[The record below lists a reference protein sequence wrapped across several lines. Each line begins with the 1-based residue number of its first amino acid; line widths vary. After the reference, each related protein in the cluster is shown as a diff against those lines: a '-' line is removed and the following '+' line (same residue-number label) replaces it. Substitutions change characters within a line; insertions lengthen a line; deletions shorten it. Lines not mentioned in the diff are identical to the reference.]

1 MSTYSR
7 LRKNISLSLVL
18 VGMSVIGFFI
28 LQASWVYNTKETQ
41 SNRLLEDVGKAVSEV
56 VDQLSKQKNIQNSL
70 PRPTQPHGFRFP
82 STSFGVTTSST
93 VIEHFSYEDVA
104 EKLQEAL
111 RKHDVGGIKTEFAIF
126 KVAYDNGT
134 QFLEM
139 RSPGYDK
146 ASYMASK
153 DSTINRFIVSINN
166 TSNLSVMNM
175 DISMFTSDEMMT
187 VILPNFNSEVW
198 KSMTW
203 SLVSFALFTIVILGA
218 FYLTV
223 RNMLE
228 QGQLSKTKTDFIN
241 NMTHEFKTPIATISL
256 AIDAIRNKKVQG
268 DETKLEYFSGII
280 KEENKRMNKHV
291 ETILQAAK
299 MEKQELNLTF
309 VPVHVH
315 EVIAHIADAFA
326 LQLESK
332 EGTIEQHLAAENDL
346 IYADETH
353 FNNLINNLVDN
364 AVKYSKPDTPPIV
377 KISTSNS
384 AKGIVIR
391 VMDNGIGMS
400 KDTIKHVFDRFYRAH
415 TGNVHNVKGFGLG
428 MSYVKQIVEAHEGKI
443 KVEST
448 IGKGSLFIVDIP
460 FNTDKFES

>member
-7 LRKNISLSLVL
+7 LRKNISISLVL
-18 VGMSVIGFFI
+18 VGLSVIGFIIF
-28 LQASWVYNTKETQ
+28 QASWVYNTKETQ
-41 SNRLLEDVGKAVSEV
+41 SNRLYSD
-56 VDQLSKQKNIQNSL
+56 IQSA
-70 PRPTQPHGFRFP
+70 
-82 STSFGVTTSST
+82 
-93 VIEHFSYEDVA
+93 IKDVA
-104 EKLQEAL
+104 EELSKPSSIPNTLSRPSQPQGLRLQGFDVTPPTLVMDHFTYDDIEEKLRASL
-111 RKHDVGGIKTEFAIF
+111 AKHDAGKVKVDFAIL
-126 KVAYDNGT
+126 KYSNSGPRA
-134 QFLEM
+134 EIK
-139 RSPGYDK
+139 SPNFDK
-146 ASYMASK
+146 SYLSWLR
-153 DSTINRFIVSINN
+153 DSTILNFQVPIGSSSNFFLAVDESI
-166 TSNLSVMNM
+166 SVL
-175 DISMFTSDEMMT
+175 
-187 VILPNFNSEVW
+187 LPNFNREVW

-203 SLVSFALFTIVILGA
+203 SLVSFGLFTIVLLAA

-256 AIDAIRNKKVQG
+256 AIDAIRNPKVQN
-268 DETKLEYFSGII
+268 DNTKMDYFSGII

-299 MEKQELNLTF
+299 MEKQELNLNF

-332 EGTIEQHLAAENDL
+332 EGIIEQHLKAENDL

-364 AVKYSKPDTPPIV
+364 AVKYSNPDTPPVV
-377 KISTSNS
+377 KIMTTNS
-384 AKGIVIR
+384 AKGVVIR
-391 VMDNGIGMS
+391 VLDNGIGMS
-400 KDTIKHVFDRFYRAH
+400 KETVKHVFDRFYRAH

-428 MSYVKQIVEAHEGKI
+428 MSYVKQIVEAHHGKI

-448 IGKGSLFIVDIP
+448 LGKGSLFIVEMPYNSKTGEKDA
-460 FNTDKFES
+460 S

>member
-1 MSTYSR
+1 MMGSEES
-7 LRKNISLSLVL
+7 IS
-18 VGMSVIGFFI
+18 I
-28 LQASWVYNTKETQ
+28 
-41 SNRLLEDVGKAVSEV
+41 
-56 VDQLSKQKNIQNSL
+56 
-70 PRPTQPHGFRFP
+70 
-82 STSFGVTTSST
+82 
-93 VIEHFSYEDVA
+93 
-104 EKLQEAL
+104 
-111 RKHDVGGIKTEFAIF
+111 
-126 KVAYDNGT
+126 
-134 QFLEM
+134 
-139 RSPGYDK
+139 
-146 ASYMASK
+146 
-153 DSTINRFIVSINN
+153 
-166 TSNLSVMNM
+166 
-175 DISMFTSDEMMT
+175 
-187 VILPNFNSEVW
+187 ILPNFNKEVW

-203 SLVSFALFTIVILGA
+203 SLVSFALFTVVILGA

-256 AIDAIRNKKVQG
+256 AIDAIRNPKVQN
-268 DETKLEYFSGII
+268 DESKMEYFSGII

-299 MEKQELNLTF
+299 MEKQELNLNI

-315 EVIAHIADAFA
+315 EVIAHIAEAFE

-332 EGTIEQHLAAENDL
+332 NGVIEQHLKAENDL

-364 AVKYSKPDTPPIV
+364 AVKYSNPDVPPLV

-384 AKGIVIR
+384 SRGVVIR
-391 VMDNGIGMS
+391 VLDNGIGMS
-400 KDTIKHVFDRFYRAH
+400 KETVKHVFDRFYRAH

-443 KVEST
+443 KVDST
-448 IGKGSLFIVDIP
+448 LGKGSIFVVEMP
-460 FNTDKFES
+460 FNIKSASKGES